1 MDIKEQSLKSALE
14 ATACRELPKAYKEG
28 MGFWIKAIVL
38 VRKRNLT
45 QSYALAERRADG
57 VIRYT
62 KDFGMMSQIAG
73 IVSIHPYIYFDE
85 KRFMPVYRNDE
96 AQRRSLVSFFG
107 AEREDEIMS
116 ADTDKLEI
124 LSREAGIILQLRNNP
139 ADIAADVL
147 EQTAKEN
154 VIKSPAEGDEIMH
167 TEEGPEEMR
176 TIISATDYKGAK
188 RTKKTKR

>member
-62 KDFGMMSQIAG
+62 KDFGLMSQIVG

-85 KRFMPVYRNDE
+85 KRFMHVYKSVD
-96 AQRRSLVSFFG
+96 AQRRSLSSFFG
-107 AEREDEIMS
+107 NGREEEIMS
-116 ADTDKLEI
+116 ADSDKLEM
-124 LSREAGIILQLRNNP
+124 LSREMGIMLQLENNP
-139 ADIAADVL
+139 ADIAADAM
-147 EQTAKEN
+147 EHAAKESMET
-154 VIKSPAEGDEIMH
+154 SPSEGAEIMH

-188 RTKKTKR
+188 STKKTKR